1 MHDSRPEKHELTDE
15 NENAENAMNSSK
27 KARITHDITL
37 TNDKLRA
44 RTTIIVPGMNVFLR
58 LPSGMMKLVTLE
70 KGKIVSIGKF
80 GNFDANS
87 IIGKP
92 FGPTYEIRPDGTLE
106 IMHQA
111 VAKALGKY
119 TDCSHNTLS

>member
-44 RTTIIVPGMNVFLR
+44 RTTII
-58 LPSGMMKLVTLE
+58 GMMKLVTLE
-70 KGKIVSIGKF
+70 KGKTVSIGKF

-111 VAKALGKY
+111 VAEALGMY
-119 TDCSHNTLS
+119 TGCSHNTLS

>member
-1 MHDSRPEKHELTDE
+1 
-15 NENAENAMNSSK
+15 MNSSK
-27 KARITHDITL
+27 KARITQDTTL

-92 FGPTYEIRPDGTLE
+92 FCPTYEIRPDGTLE